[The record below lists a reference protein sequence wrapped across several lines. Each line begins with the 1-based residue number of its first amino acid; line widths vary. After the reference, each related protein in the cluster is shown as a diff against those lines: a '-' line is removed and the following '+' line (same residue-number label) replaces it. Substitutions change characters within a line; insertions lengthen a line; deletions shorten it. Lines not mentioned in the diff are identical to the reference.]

1 MYIRNSDES
10 LTLKA
15 SPLLPKKKTQSFK
28 LQEQFSASTENLQ
41 PLKVPWELEN
51 YCKVRWEYWVE
62 TVKISV
68 GQSLKKNIRGRSQ
81 ELVISLP
88 SLCAKDKQC
97 RFASIPHKIQIQ
109 HKLIPGDKVK
119 KVIMCLW
126 FHDKTELNP
135 CFLNDIWFSDEADF
149 LLPGHANSKNSI
161 FWGTTAPNEIL
172 LRPLHSKCTAWVPMS
187 KHGIN
192 GSFLLED
199 ENEEP
204 LTVIKKSGSYNSNGL
219 LWTVKTVGEVLTCS
233 GEIVSGSSRMR
244 LLFIQSMWP
253 WSGSISDSHKY
264 WSVDAEILSRDPDW
278 SPHSPDLIPPP
289 QTSTYRGTWRIMYM
303 RTSPRQSLNDFASR
317 LQVCLQWSSGHLE
330 HILQCPVKVV
340 KTVEDL

>member
-1 MYIRNSDES
+1 
-10 LTLKA
+10 
-15 SPLLPKKKTQSFK
+15 
-28 LQEQFSASTENLQ
+28 
-41 PLKVPWELEN
+41 
-51 YCKVRWEYWVE
+51 
-62 TVKISV
+62 
-68 GQSLKKNIRGRSQ
+68 
-81 ELVISLP
+81 
-88 SLCAKDKQC
+88 
-97 RFASIPHKIQIQ
+97 
-109 HKLIPGDKVK
+109 
-119 KVIMCLW
+119 MCLW

-135 CFLNDIWFSDEADF
+135 CFLNHIWFSDEAHF
-149 LLPGHANSKNSI
+149 LLLGHANSKNII

-192 GSFLLED
+192 GSFLLQD

-219 LWTVKTVGEVLTCS
+219 LWTVKTVGDVLTCS
-233 GEIVSGSSRMR
+233 GEIVSGSSRMG

-253 WSGSISDSHKY
+253 WSGSISDSQKY

-289 QTSTYRGTWRIMYM
+289 PQTSTYGGTWRIMYM